1 MKEKIGLRILA
12 LLFFIV
18 IHTISIQSFSAETQ
32 SDSLP
37 NCHFAAR
44 EPAMLSISTLVEKV
58 KALVSENRCKILS
71 LPCEVVTEHFSSRAF
86 AKHQIVVADV
96 ARFGIS
102 TTSDVI
108 EGLRRLQDVGICS
121 VD

>member
-1 MKEKIGLRILA
+1 MKENLGLRILTL
-12 LLFFIV
+12 LLFIL
-18 IHTISIQSFSAETQ
+18 IHAISIRSFSAETQ
-32 SDSLP
+32 IESLP
-37 NCHFAAR
+37 HCHFEAR
-44 EPAMLSISTLVEKV
+44 EPAMLSISSLVEKV
-58 KALVSENRCKILS
+58 KILISENKCKILS

-102 TTSDVI
+102 TTSEVI
-108 EGLRRLQDVGICS
+108 EGLRKLQDVGICS

>member
-12 LLFFIV
+12 LLVFIL
-18 IHTISIQSFSAETQ
+18 IHTISIRSFSSETQ
-32 SDSLP
+32 NESLP
-37 NCHFAAR
+37 NCHFAAH
-44 EPAMLSISTLVEKV
+44 EPAMLSISSLVEKV
-58 KALVSENRCKILS
+58 KALVSENRCQILS
-71 LPCEVVTEHFSSRAF
+71 LPCEVVTDHFSSRAF

-108 EGLRRLQDVGICS
+108 EGLRKLQDVGICS

>member
-1 MKEKIGLRILA
+1 MKEKIGLRVLA
-12 LLFFIV
+12 LLLFIV
-18 IHTISIQSFSAETQ
+18 IHTISIRSFSSELQ
-32 SDSLP
+32 NESLP

-58 KALVSENRCKILS
+58 KALVSEGRCKVLS

>member
-12 LLFFIV
+12 LLLFIV
-18 IHTISIQSFSAETQ
+18 IHTISIRSFSSELQ
-32 SDSLP
+32 NESLP
-37 NCHFAAR
+37 YCHFAAR
-44 EPAMLSISTLVEKV
+44 EPAMLSISSLVEKV
-58 KALVSENRCKILS
+58 KALVSENRCKVLS

-86 AKHQIVVADV
+86 ARHQIVVADV

-108 EGLRRLQDVGICS
+108 EGLRKLQDVGICS
-121 VD
+121 LE

>member
-1 MKEKIGLRILA
+1 VNEKIRVRILA
-12 LLFFIV
+12 LLLFAV
-18 IHTISIQSFSAETQ
+18 IHAISIRSFSKEIQ
-32 SDSLP
+32 NESLP

-44 EPAMLSISTLVEKV
+44 EPAMLSISSLAEKV
-58 KALVSENRCKILS
+58 KALVAENRCKILS
-71 LPCEVVTEHFSSRAF
+71 LPCEVVTEHLSSRAF

-108 EGLRRLQDVGICS
+108 EGLRKLQEVGICS